1 MVTQSRPATP
11 EEVVGKVLRRVE
23 VAQMAR
29 KLQDRLA
36 LASYITQN
44 GLDTAN
50 LHLVEAHLETTL
62 KRRKRPGSSIGT
74 SSDSSST
81 TSDHPFFP
89 APWTSSP
96 HTAAM
101 FSDDFPS
108 SRSERAFSTRSD
120 IRSITARPEQ
130 GSATRK
136 RNRTH
141 SMGPP
146 LIDSSRRSWSSA
158 HKLPESSPNLHE
170 HAHFPSSH
178 TTNLSFASGA
188 STVPNTPPF
197 GSDSDDKINEHLDH
211 SFRLNASSHFRSSP
225 PCTPPPTR
233 SRRPRAFKRNA
244 AGEEG
249 AELLMHLAT
258 SPSPVKQGM
267 RSNLHAPSTPP
278 SDQQVLP
285 SSLMPMSGASGLFG
299 GFSTPGQNFAWADFI
314 NVTPSPAQGA
324 FANRTPGVP
333 RTPLA
338 AKEARRR
345 LNLDSLGTAGGSPDL
360 TNVRRGSTSKDSG
373 LGMEL
378 GGELVS

>member
-1 MVTQSRPATP
+1 MATQSRPATP

-44 GLDTAN
+44 GLDTSN
-50 LHLVEAHLETTL
+50 PHLVEAHLENTL
-62 KRRKRPGSSIGT
+62 KRRRPGSSIST
-74 SSDSSST
+74 SSDSSSA
-81 TSDHPFFP
+81 TSDHPFFS

-96 HTAAM
+96 HTAAV
-101 FSDDFPS
+101 FSDDFPA

-120 IRSITARPEQ
+120 YKSITARPEQ

-141 SMGPP
+141 SMAPP
-146 LIDSSRRSWSSA
+146 LIDASRRSWSSG
-158 HKLPESSPNLHE
+158 HDLPDSSPSLHQ
-170 HAHFPSSH
+170 HAHFQPSH
-178 TTNLSFASGA
+178 TASLSFVSGA

-197 GSDSDDKINEHLDH
+197 GPDSDDKVHEHLDH
-211 SFRLNASSHFRSSP
+211 SFNLNTSSHFRSSP

-233 SRRPRAFKRNA
+233 SRKPRALKRNG

-258 SPSPVKQGM
+258 SPSPAKQGM
-267 RSNLHAPSTPP
+267 RSNLHPPSTPP
-278 SDQQVLP
+278 SDQQAL
-285 SSLMPMSGASGLFG
+285 SSSMMPMSGTSGFFG

-324 FANRTPGVP
+324 FGNRTPGVP

-345 LNLDSLGTAGGSPDL
+345 LNLDSLGNSGGSPNL
-360 TNVRRGSTSKDSG
+360 SNVGRGSISKDSG